1 MSSRVNDIEWISGL
15 KVRIMENTQS
25 KQETERL
32 RGKNK
37 SNVWDPWDNTTHANL
52 CIMGVPEGKER
63 KKETENVFEVIMA
76 KKFPSPKVTD
86 V

>member
-1 MSSRVNDIEWISGL
+1 M
-15 KVRIMENTQS
+15 
-25 KQETERL
+25 
-32 RGKNK
+32 
-37 SNVWDPWDNTTHANL
+37 HANL

-76 KKFPSPKVTD
+76 KKFPSPKETD

>member
-1 MSSRVNDIEWISGL
+1 MSSRVNDIECISGL

-25 KQETERL
+25 EQETERL

-37 SNVWDPWDNTTHANL
+37 SNVWDPWDNTMHANL
-52 CIMGVPEGKER
+52 CIMGVPEEER

-76 KKFPSPKVTD
+76 KKFPSPKETYV
-86 V
+86 